1 MVVFKKQHRS
11 LALLDDLRLEQ
22 HAVLWLSLSVLMQ
35 SSQVIFLR
43 VELETVTK
51 TICYLVLYPLQ

>member
-51 TICYLVLYPLQ
+51 TICYLALYPLQ